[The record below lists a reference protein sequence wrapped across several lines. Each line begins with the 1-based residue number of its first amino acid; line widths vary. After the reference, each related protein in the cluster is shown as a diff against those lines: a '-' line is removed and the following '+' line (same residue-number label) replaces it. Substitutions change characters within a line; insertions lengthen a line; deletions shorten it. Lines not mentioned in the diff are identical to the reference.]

1 MKEDARLFDGS
12 NYFRPEKFDELCV
25 EIEKGGRVKLYINC
39 IGFTR
44 AHNEGHTYKDAV
56 VKKYGDRVKVTTI
69 DHPYYDSFIFEL
81 VA

>member
-1 MKEDARLFDGS
+1 MRDQGRLFDGS

-25 EIEKGGRVKLYINC
+25 ELEKGGKVRLYINC

-44 AHNEGHTYKDAV
+44 AHNEGHAYRRSV
-56 VKKYGDRVKVTTI
+56 VEKYGDRIKVETI